1 MIMGTKEKLADMKE
15 ALKKSQDEYTR
26 NKGVYDSKL
35 QELKDDYGFNDLS
48 EARDALKRMDKKLVV
63 MTKRLDDSINDFTE
77 KYKDLLR

>member
-1 MIMGTKEKLADMKE
+1 MGTKEKLADMKE